1 MIWYIESGSNKR
13 DVKKWQ
19 TNQSRPVTA
28 KVGIFCRYGL
38 EDKKKCCCL
47 GGEVN
52 GAGGI
57 VNGGWWV
64 DGVDGMDG
72 DGDGAGQRNMGTNW
86 CTKYLI

>member
-1 MIWYIESGSNKR
+1 M
-13 DVKKWQ
+13 
-19 TNQSRPVTA
+19 
-28 KVGIFCRYGL
+28 
-38 EDKKKCCCL
+38 
-47 GGEVN
+47 N